1 MILET
6 FFGSYLGDH
15 VLQLRLRNVRP
26 VGVNNIKNLRT
37 VLAGE
42 ECGIVKIR
50 GIMTNCLRC
59 NNGFRTNF
67 RVRIVTRADMF
78 DATLAIS
85 AAMMYRLDTLVRIT
99 RGVILKTRHG
109 SC

>member
-1 MILET
+1 MILAKR
-6 FFGSYLGDH
+6 FFGSHLSDH
-15 VLQLRLRNVRP
+15 VLQLRLRDVRP
-26 VGVNNIKNLRT
+26 VRVNYIKNLRT
-37 VLAGE
+37 VAGE

-67 RVRIVTRADMF
+67 RVRIVTGADMF